1 MSKQVGTLIK
11 EARVSAGMTQKE
23 LAEAVDGVSASSI
36 SKAERGVKELTPE
49 QLQQIAEATGASYES
64 FLVGDDDSTACC
76 ADTEEVAEE
85 TCCADTEEACEAETE
100 AAEEANDAPA
110 ADEPKDEKQQSQ
122 NPMAMFAGMMGGFM
136 GN

>member
-49 QLQQIAEATGASYES
+49 QLQKIAEVTGASYES
-64 FLVGDDDSTACC
+64 FLVDEDGSA
-76 ADTEEVAEE
+76 
-85 TCCADTEEACEAETE
+85 ACEAETE
-100 AAEEANDAPA
+100 EAAAEV
-110 ADEPKDEKQQSQ
+110 
-122 NPMAMFAGMMGGFM
+122 
-136 GN
+136 